1 MAEAP
6 TVVGASAPQLDRL
19 WVVRVTSYQRAT
31 DMILPETQTDAN
43 TPPRAGSWAPP
54 AAAPPSAAMWTTR
67 AAWLDQVTHHLTTPT
82 GRALC
87 RTHDVGPDTA
97 LAVAQADATAAD
109 GATGRGVTTANT
121 TTATRV
127 GCSVRAVQRAH
138 RVMEALHLIR
148 VLMVGRHL
156 TTTERHT
163 AREHHGRRQ
172 TRCGS
177 VRACTTTRTPEM
189 RPTVTPP
196 TTGGSACQVGLG
208 RHHQARDDAREAPTR
223 RTRPTPNR
231 PRPDLPTQRLA
242 ARLDQRMPW
251 LTRTTHIGHLCHAL
265 QALGISDETHTTHQI
280 IDAIT
285 RTNRAKGWTQPDAND
300 QHDPIRLLTH
310 QIRTS
315 DLRDQPTTTQRAA
328 AAQARL
334 RTQTAARAAW
344 TQDAPRAARTATRG
358 AAAVRAALHATRA
371 AQQPPTALTRVNTV
385 CSAPSHRT

>member
-1 MAEAP
+1 
-6 TVVGASAPQLDRL
+6 
-19 WVVRVTSYQRAT
+19 VVRVGSIQRAT
-31 DMILPETQTDAN
+31 NMILAETQTDAN
-43 TPPRAGSWAPP
+43 RPARAGSWAPP
-54 AAAPPSAAMWTTR
+54 AQAPPTAAMWTTR
-67 AAWLDQVTHHLTTPT
+67 QAWLDQVTHHLTTPT

-97 LAVAQADATAAD
+97 LAVAAADATAAD

-121 TTATRV
+121 TTAAAA

-138 RVMEALHLIR
+138 RVMEALDLVR

-177 VRACTTTRTPEM
+177 VRACTTTPTPEM

-196 TTGGSACQVGLG
+196 TTGGCACQVGLG
-208 RHHQARDDAREAPTR
+208 RHHQARADARQAPTR
-223 RTRPTPNR
+223 RTRPTPDR

-242 ARLDQRMPW
+242 ARLAQRMPW

-265 QALGISDETHTTHQI
+265 QTLGISDETHTTDQI
-280 IDAIT
+280 CDAIT
-285 RTNRAKGWTQPDAND
+285 RTNQAKGWTQPDAND
-300 QHDPIRLLTH
+300 QKHPIRLLTH

-315 DLRDQPTTTQRAA
+315 DLADQPTRTQRRAT
-328 AAQARL
+328 AQARIK
-334 RTQTAARAAW
+334 TQTTARAAW
-344 TQDAPRAARTATRG
+344 TQDAPRAARTATQG
-358 AAAVRAALHATRA
+358 AAAVRAALHAARA
-371 AQQPPTALTRVNTV
+371 AQQPPAATLTRVSTV